1 MANITELI
9 KKIRSAILGKDV
21 RESIAGAIEQ
31 CYEDASKNGN
41 ANMEVSEARG
51 NFDTLKKRL
60 DMSDNSI
67 NGLTGTLGQYSNNT
81 KKDIDNLQAQINNLV
96 VGAGT
101 EGASSAEIIQARTN
115 FASYNFATLNER
127 ISYIEKT
134 MPFEMEVA
142 ENIDFNSYLKPR
154 KIYCNQ
160 HC

>member
-101 EGASSAEIIQARTN
+101 DGVSSAEIIQARTN
-115 FASYNFATLNER
+115 QESNSFATINDR

-134 MPFEMEVA
+134 VPFKMEVA
-142 ENIDFNSYLKPR
+142 ENVDFNAYLKPR
-154 KIYCNQ
+154 KIYCYF
-160 HC
+160 C